1 MKGKEYVGSDELY
14 ADVQRTMRLCAEMNS
29 GYHTEAEVRDCL
41 REITRSEVPDTV
53 RVFTPL
59 NINYG
64 PGVRFGDDCFLNFG
78 CTLLAIGGIT
88 IGDGAFIGPHCVLAT
103 EYHPEDPAT
112 RHTLLTKPI
121 VIGQHVTIM
130 PGVHIGDGAI
140 IGANTV
146 VASDIPPYAVAVGNP
161 CRVVKMRFDDEFI
174 AYLLKLKWW
183 DWDIEKIEANF
194 EALSSNDLSLI
205 KKIKI

>member
-1 MKGKEYVGSDELY
+1 MEPTGKTYVGSDELY

-29 GYHTEAEVRDCL
+29 GYHTEAEVRECL
-41 REITRSEVPDTV
+41 REITRSAVPDTV

-103 EYHPEDPAT
+103 EYHPEEPT
-112 RHTLLTKPI
+112 RRHQLLTKPI
-121 VIGQHVTIM
+121 VIGENAWLGANVTVLAGVTI
-130 PGVHIGDGAI
+130 GAGAI
-140 IGANTV
+140 VAAGSVVTKDVPPDTV
-146 VASDIPPYAVAVGNP
+146 VAGVPAK
-161 CRVVKMRFDDEFI
+161 VVRPIRKD
-174 AYLLKLKWW
+174 
-183 DWDIEKIEANF
+183 
-194 EALSSNDLSLI
+194 
-205 KKIKI
+205 

>member
-1 MKGKEYVGSDELY
+1 MNTPTGKTYVGSDELY
-14 ADVQRTMRLCAEMNS
+14 ADVQRTMRLCAEMNN

-41 REITRSEVPDTV
+41 REITRSQVPDTV

-103 EYHPEDPAT
+103 EYHPEEPAR
-112 RHTLLTKPI
+112 RHQLLTKPI
-121 VIGQHVTIM
+121 VIGQNAWLGANVTVLAGVTI
-130 PGVHIGDGAI
+130 GDNAI
-140 IGANTV
+140 VAAGSIVTKDVPPDAV
-146 VASDIPPYAVAVGNP
+146 VAGAPA
-161 CRVVKMRFDDEFI
+161 RFIRE
-174 AYLLKLKWW
+174 
-183 DWDIEKIEANF
+183 
-194 EALSSNDLSLI
+194 I
-205 KKIKI
+205 KK

>member
-1 MKGKEYVGSDELY
+1 MSEQPTGKTYVGSDELY

-29 GYHTEAEVRDCL
+29 FWHTEAEVRDCL
-41 REITRSEVPDTV
+41 REITRSQVPDTV

-78 CTLLAIGGIT
+78 CTLLALGGIT

-103 EYHPEDPAT
+103 EYHPEDPTT

-121 VIGQHVTIM
+121 VIGRNAWLGANVTVLAGVTI
-130 PGVHIGDGAI
+130 GENAIVAAGAVVSKDVP
-140 IGANTV
+140 ANT
-146 VASDIPPYAVAVGNP
+146 IVGGVP
-161 CRVVKMRFDDEFI
+161 AKEIREIRID
-174 AYLLKLKWW
+174 
-183 DWDIEKIEANF
+183 
-194 EALSSNDLSLI
+194 
-205 KKIKI
+205 KK

>member
-1 MKGKEYVGSDELY
+1 MSNIPTGKTYVGSDELY
-14 ADVQRTMRLCAEMNS
+14 ANVQRTMRLCAEMNS

-41 REITRSEVPDTV
+41 REITRSQVPDTV

-121 VIGQHVTIM
+121 VIGRNAWLGADVKVLAGVTI
-130 PGVHIGDGAI
+130 GENAI
-140 IGANTV
+140 VAAGSVVTKDVPANMV
-146 VASDIPPYAVAVGNP
+146 VAGSPA
-161 CRVVKMRFDDEFI
+161 RVIRPI
-174 AYLLKLKWW
+174 NS
-183 DWDIEKIEANF
+183 EK
-194 EALSSNDLSLI
+194 
-205 KKIKI
+205 

>member
-1 MKGKEYVGSDELY
+1 MEPTGKTYVGSDELY

-103 EYHPEDPAT
+103 EYCSPSPSSSAATPGWVPTSRCWRVSPSARTPSSPPA
-112 RHTLLTKPI
+112 
-121 VIGQHVTIM
+121 
-130 PGVHIGDGAI
+130 A
-140 IGANTV
+140 
-146 VASDIPPYAVAVGNP
+146 
-161 CRVVKMRFDDEFI
+161 
-174 AYLLKLKWW
+174 W
-183 DWDIEKIEANF
+183 
-194 EALSSNDLSLI
+194 
-205 KKIKI
+205 